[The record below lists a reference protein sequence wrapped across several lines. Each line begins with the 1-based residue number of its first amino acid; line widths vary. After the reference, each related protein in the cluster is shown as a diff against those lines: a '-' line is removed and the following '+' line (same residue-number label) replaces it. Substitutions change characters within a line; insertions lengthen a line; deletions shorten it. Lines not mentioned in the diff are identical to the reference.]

1 MLLHDSLGAQTPAQV
16 WTVTAINTRAKEMLE
31 RGLGTIT
38 VAGEISN
45 YRHDRSGHRY
55 FSLKDQGG
63 VLPAALFR
71 QRASGLSFEPKDG
84 MQVLAK
90 GVITVYGP
98 SGRYQMMVTQL
109 MAQGEGAL
117 KAAYEAL
124 KGKLAKEGLFDAARK
139 RALPMLP
146 RRIAVI
152 TSPTGSVWRDI
163 QEVSRRRFPNAP
175 LLLVPTRTQGAE
187 CAAEVVKALQQVS
200 SVAQQL
206 GIDVVIVA
214 RGGGSLEDL
223 WGFNDERVA
232 RAIAACPVPVV
243 SAIGH
248 ETDFTIA
255 DDVADVRA
263 PTPSAAAER
272 VVPQRSDLS
281 TRISRLWARCG
292 QAQAKLVRHE
302 RLRLRAAAAQLGD
315 GRRSLWGPTQRLA
328 QADNKLHKL
337 MQRLLGQRRLRYG
350 QLCGR
355 LAVLHPRLKLARHK
369 EAQARSVVAMMHSL
383 RILLHHRRNR
393 LLAVCPNVKHMQ
405 HRLDAQRAV
414 LQAASARLRALSPL
428 AVLERGY
435 SIVTTEDGHVVRS
448 HREVSL
454 GMRLLVQLHEGTV
467 AVQAQQG
474 QEPNP

>member
-1 MLLHDSLGAQTPAQV
+1 MLLHDSPGAQMPAQI
-16 WTVTAINTRAKEMLE
+16 WSVTAINTRAKEMLE
-31 RGLGTIT
+31 RGLGSIT

-55 FSLKDQGG
+55 FSLKDPGG

-71 QRASGLSFEPKDG
+71 QRAMGLAFEPKDG

-124 KGKLAKEGLFDAARK
+124 RAKLSQEGLFDAARK
-139 RALPMLP
+139 RPLPLLP
-146 RRIAVI
+146 RRIAVV

-163 QEVSRRRFPNAP
+163 QEVSRRRFAHAP
-175 LLLVPTRTQGAE
+175 LLLVPTRTQGAD
-187 CAAEVVKALQQVS
+187 CAPEVVKALDH
-200 SVAQQL
+200 VALHAAAL

-232 RAIAACPVPVV
+232 RAIARCPVPVV

-272 VVPQRSDLS
+272 VVPMRLELQS
-281 TRISRLWARCG
+281 RIARLWARSA
-292 QAQAKLVRHE
+292 QAQAKLLRHE
-302 RLRLRAAAAQLGD
+302 RLRLRAATAQLGD
-315 GRRSLWGPTQRLA
+315 GRRSLWAPTQRLA
-328 QADNKLHKL
+328 QVEHKISQQ
-337 MQRLLGQRRLRYG
+337 MHRLLGQQRLRFG
-350 QLCGR
+350 RLCGR
-355 LAVLHPRLKLARHK
+355 FALLHPKLRLARHK
-369 EAQARSVVAMMHSL
+369 EAQARTLVAMAHGL
-383 RILLHHRRNR
+383 TTLLHKRRHA
-393 LLAVCPNVKHMQ
+393 LAVSVPNPKHMQ
-405 HRLDAQRAV
+405 HRLAVARAR
-414 LQAASARLRALSPL
+414 LQAATVRLQALSPL

-435 SIVTTEDGHVVRS
+435 SIVRTPEGQVVRS
-448 HREVSL
+448 HQEVAQ
-454 GMRLLVQLHEGTV
+454 GAKLLVRLHHGELDVQV
-467 AVQAQQG
+467 AEARA
-474 QEPNP
+474 PNP